1 MQQLCSARK
10 IAGAAALAVL
20 TCLGAPAGHAQ
31 PQADAAAAVSAC
43 QRVPGRS
50 ARLDCYD
57 RAFPPVD
64 EADARQDA
72 AARRETRAEQA
83 REPSAEPK
91 RDDRMAANRD
101 ESAAAKRDESPV
113 AKRDESAVAKRD
125 ESAVAKRDESAVAKR
140 DESAVAKRER
150 RGSILD
156 KSAPELVDHAR
167 IVEVQTPSVAETLL
181 VAADG
186 RVFVRTNSATV
197 VRWPD
202 APFEVDIEKRLLGN
216 SLYLVHP
223 RTGERIR
230 VGLRD

>member
-1 MQQLCSARK
+1 MQQLCRARK
-10 IAGAAALAVL
+10 VTGAAALAAL
-20 TCLGAPAGHAQ
+20 AWLGAPAAHAQ
-31 PQADAAAAVSAC
+31 PQADAATAVSAC
-43 QRVPGRS
+43 QRVTGRS

-91 RDDRMAANRD
+91 RDDRTAANRD
-101 ESAAAKRDESPV
+101 ESAAAKRDESAT
-113 AKRDESAVAKRD
+113 AKVDESAAARRD
-125 ESAVAKRDESAVAKR
+125 ENGAAI
-140 DESAVAKRER
+140 RER
-150 RGSILD
+150 RGAILG
-156 KSAPELVDHAR
+156 KTAPEVVDHAR

-186 RVFVRTNSATV
+186 RVFVRTNSTTV

-202 APFEVDIEKRLLGN
+202 APFEVDVEKSWLGN

-223 RTGERIR
+223 RTGERVR
-230 VGLRD
+230 VGVRK

>member
-72 AARRETRAEQA
+72 AARRETTAETTRQ
-83 REPSAEPK
+83 PSAAP
-91 RDDRMAANRD
+91 
-101 ESAAAKRDESPV
+101 KRDESPV

>member
-1 MQQLCSARK
+1 MQQLRSIRK
-10 IAGAAALAVL
+10 LAGAVALAALAW
-20 TCLGAPAGHAQ
+20 LGTPAANAQ
-31 PQADAAAAVSAC
+31 PQADVATAVSAC

-64 EADARQDA
+64 ERDARQDA
-72 AARRETRAEQA
+72 AARQDTAARRDTRAETVH
-83 REPSAEPK
+83 EPSAEPRRDESTVAK
-91 RDDRMAANRD
+91 RDESVVAKRD
-101 ESAAAKRDESPV
+101 ESAAAKPDESP
-113 AKRDESAVAKRD
+113 AAT
-125 ESAVAKRDESAVAKR
+125 
-140 DESAVAKRER
+140 RER
-150 RGSILD
+150 RGSFLD
-156 KSAPELVDHAR
+156 KTAPELVDHAR
-167 IVEVQTPSVAETLL
+167 IVEVQTPSVATTLL

-202 APFEVDIEKRLLGN
+202 APFDVDIEKRLVGN

-223 RTGERIR
+223 RTGERVR